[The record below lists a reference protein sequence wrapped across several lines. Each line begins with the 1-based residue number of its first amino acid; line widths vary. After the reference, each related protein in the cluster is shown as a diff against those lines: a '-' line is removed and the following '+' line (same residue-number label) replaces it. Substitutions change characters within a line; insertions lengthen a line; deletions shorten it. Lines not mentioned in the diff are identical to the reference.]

1 MSGDPPIRLTFTDAA
16 RGKLREVIEDYPE
29 DVAGLRL
36 KIVGRQADT
45 FEHVLT
51 IVEQG
56 YEPEGDVIV
65 QIDDLTVFVEGE
77 NAAKLDGVTIHY
89 EFKGP
94 NVSGLE
100 FDNPNPVWDDPVA
113 ATIQRIFDE
122 EVNPAIAAHGGVI
135 TLLDY
140 QDGKAYIEMGGGCA
154 GCGMADVTLK
164 QGVEVALKEAVPE
177 LQEVID
183 TTDHD
188 AGTNPYYKP
197 SKK

>member
-1 MSGDPPIRLTFTDAA
+1 MSGDPAIRLTFTPAA
-16 RGKLREVIEDYPE
+16 LAKLREVIQDYPE

-56 YEPEGDVIV
+56 YEPEGDLLVEV
-65 QIDDLTVFVEGE
+65 DDLTVFVEGD
-77 NAAKLDGVTIHY
+77 NAAKLDGIRIHY

-122 EVNPAIAAHGGVI
+122 EVNPAIASHGGVI

-164 QGVEVALKEAVPE
+164 QGVEVALREAVPE

-183 TTDHD
+183 TTDHA
-188 AGTNPYYKP
+188 AGDNPYYKP